1 MASDMRDRAE
11 GRGRWYKP
19 ITSPEEQENRVLWNR
34 YGTKIPYPKYSISPM
49 DISGT
54 SSIQDQLRP
63 QETNMYDKTTGKP
76 VGAGYTDNIEFR
88 SEPNIN
94 RNEWNQHLQ
103 KAWGET
109 PIDYQNI
116 GGKTVATRTL
126 DASGVQGYDKWGQ
139 GTDGGVNGKSLTQTY
154 ILPEGALD
162 FKFAQSNAPLSDA
175 QRSNSYRFGG
185 NYSNATVEKS
195 PTRFTNSDLNLGFAN
210 NRAVSGGLTDYT
222 TGESFLPENENS
234 AYKYD
239 RFSGVQDSWNDEWAQ
254 SQGFKNYQD
263 YLNRK

>member
-1 MASDMRDRAE
+1 MNIEQWKELLAKYGSKSTSTFSNGIEDRTN
-11 GRGRWYKP
+11 
-19 ITSPEEQENRVLWNR
+19 TSGWSL
-34 YGTKIPYPKYSISPM
+34 
-49 DISGT
+49 
-54 SSIQDQLRP
+54 QDTLRP
-63 QETNMYDKTTGKP
+63 QETRWYSKSTGQP
-76 VGAGYTDNIEFR
+76 MGAGYASDLYQK
-88 SEPNIN
+88 SMPNID

-109 PIDYQNI
+109 PYTTQNI
-116 GGKTVATRTL
+116 GGKTVATKTM
-126 DASGVQGYDKWGQ
+126 DASGVQGYDKWGY

-175 QRSNSYRFGG
+175 RRSNSYRFGG
-185 NYSNATVEKS
+185 EYTNATVEAS

-222 TGESFLPENENS
+222 TGESFYPENENS